1 MSSQYEESLTTLIL
15 QNAGEP
21 GEGPY
26 RLRLDHLVWLIDH
39 CTRLGV
45 LRLELL
51 KGLQAALS
59 KSDDQDAVTELKEL
73 LTNLIIMQTRLS
85 DREDSLHDALRKLME
100 NSRLTSV
107 SLDEE
112 LLTETIQKI
121 VDAPAQIRSLSSGGI

>member
-15 QNAGEP
+15 QKAGEP

-39 CTRLGV
+39 CARLGV

-51 KGLQAALS
+51 KGLQGALS
-59 KSDDQDAVTELKEL
+59 KSDDQDVVTELKEL

-85 DREDSLHDALRKLME
+85 DREDSLNDALRKLVE

-107 SLDEE
+107 LLDEE

-121 VDAPAQIRSLSSGGI
+121 VDAPTQIRSLSSGGI